1 MRHWMR
7 SRTLRAG
14 CCALLAGVMPL
25 AAPAQKDVK
34 SGVRPQV
41 ISVPDGPGAIE
52 GFGDSFEPQV
62 NMGSGS
68 YAISVRVPPGR
79 AGFAPSL
86 ALVYDGGAGNAELGM
101 GWTMPLLHVRRQCD
115 KGLPQYTDTDTFLAG
130 SGDELVPV
138 GAGSG
143 GGLVYRAK
151 NEGSFTKFEFVPEED
166 RWVCTD
172 RSGVRYALGAR
183 FDGTDVSA
191 RIRSADGARTYAWH
205 VAESEDTN
213 GNRIAYE
220 YAVDQGYVYCIRV
233 VYGYVGATPGGA
245 VQEVL
250 LNYEDRPNDPV
261 ADYRPGFRVVTAR
274 RLAEIVAKSQG
285 TLVRRYSLEYAA
297 DRTLSLLVRV
307 TQYGND
313 GVSALPP
320 AEFAYTVSLPAAS
333 GALNP
338 VQGLTQASIL
348 LAGQSPDEQDGAS
361 EIIDFNGDALPD
373 LYQSRHG
380 DSSPGEYDV
389 VFVNQGEGVFAK
401 QPLSQAESLGL
412 PVQSE
417 NSFVEDI
424 DGDALADLVA
434 QKGSNPEDF
443 VFRRNTG
450 GAWADQDTVLS
461 FPAGATAESVFKDAD
476 VRPVDL
482 DFDKRTDS
490 LRTMT
495 VSGPGGPGIG
505 FQAYMNQ
512 GNGVF
517 TRIAQTM
524 PLPLQGLAQTFSG
537 ADGLLLL
544 ADMNGDRLQDLV
556 LLRDQPN
563 GGPLYWPSMGYGRF
577 DDSTSGYQIPLTDG
591 PDFGGDHEKT
601 KRLELGDLDGDGL
614 ADLYYVSGSSL
625 RYWLNEGGLEFGA
638 QHRLQL
644 PGAYDPAAATYRL
657 LDLDGDGLQDLLF
670 YVTTQATPDY
680 LPRGFAYVRL
690 FEDNANKTADGT
702 DNDADGLT
710 DEADEGN
717 SAPNL
722 LCSIQNGIG
731 GTTSLLFESHVN
743 DMVRDRKAGSSWT
756 TVVPF
761 PAPVLRRID
770 VHDGRSAPDAFYTT
784 LFAYHDGYYDG
795 REMEFR
801 GFGSAET
808 RALGD
813 ASGPELVTELEFDTG
828 VEFEVLKG
836 VMRTMEVRQA
846 DAAGGGVFSSEEFT
860 WEPRDL
866 LSGINGDARRVM
878 FAAQTRRVRTVKEGL
893 TSEADWVQLQ
903 WDYDYDDYGNTI
915 YQMEYGRLDGDWD
928 DERVTQTT
936 YTAGSGS
943 GLAAWMLNRA
953 CEVTISD
960 ETGTRAAQQRN
971 YYDGQA
977 LGEVGGHG
985 NLTRTEA
992 WVSGDHYAVTA
1003 RNDYDAYGN
1012 IIAARDALYGQQPGH
1027 YREFDYDDVFHSFPV
1042 AERIHTGNA
1051 ASPLEMRATYD
1062 YGLGVV
1068 LTSSDFNVP
1077 ADWTTYDYD
1086 TFGRLVAV
1094 TRPPDT
1100 SATVRYDYFLFQ
1112 DDGYGRPISWITAYG
1127 NDGSGGTI
1135 DSRSFFDG
1143 LGRKIMTR
1151 SEGETNDTIVV
1162 SGVTTFNARKQPWVT
1177 YLPYPDTGTLA
1188 FKSPTATAHFIE
1200 LQYDAL
1206 GRERKTHQADGTY
1219 AETQIG
1225 PLETFVRDEEQTRE
1239 ASLHAG
1245 CGLRHIEDGLG
1256 RLRQTYERVNLDGR
1270 GENTGTLQE
1279 WLTAFDYDL
1288 LGNLTR
1294 ITDAQGNQKTA
1305 QYDALGRKT
1314 AMDDPDRGVMT
1325 YHYDDFGNLEGTLDA
1340 KGQRIYYTYDG
1351 TNRLLTE
1358 RYGAPDAQVAV
1369 TYHYD
1374 SPAGG
1379 LDYGEMWT
1387 VQASGVAEVIL
1398 GAEETANAAL
1408 DLNGDDRIDV
1418 ADAVMAARADAR
1430 RKSGQATGAY
1440 TRGSLAWVE
1449 DATGEEH
1456 VSYDQRGRVVWRIK
1470 RIRSGPGGAMSNYFT
1485 GMAYDSADRLTRLTY
1500 PDQTYITCTYNAR
1513 GLLETVPGVITGI
1526 QYNAAGEPLELGLAC
1541 GATTT
1546 RTYDLRMRLSSITTR
1561 RGRDNLPLQDL
1572 AYAYDAVSNV
1582 TSITDLRPAASLVT
1596 MAQECGIPEADA
1608 AKFRATQTCAYDCL
1622 YRLTE
1627 DAGADTYGAI
1637 SYRYDPLGNMVR
1649 KTASMPDTDGL
1660 MHLGDMTYG
1669 RTRKDTGFAGPHA
1682 ITGTSAGP
1690 SGPIAFSYDPNG
1702 NMTTLPDA
1710 QLAWDIKDRL
1720 VSAAGDGRR
1729 TEYAYDFSSRRVSAD
1744 TFEGLEKSPESSTRY
1759 IDANSEVRDGV
1770 LVKYVHAAGRR
1781 IASARGAIGYPAAF
1795 TPAAFYLQD
1804 HLNSTIA
1811 ALDRDANC
1819 ILQQAY
1825 YAYGVSRVE
1834 ARRADAESCG
1844 SYTFSDKE
1852 RDAASGLTYFGS
1864 RYQAGFLGSF
1874 ASVDYFIMSPSAA
1887 MCRAPQAL
1895 NPYAYAN
1902 RNPVTFV
1909 DGDGDFFWAPV
1920 LAAVGAG
1927 YEFGKQVYLH
1937 DKSWHDLSLGK
1948 DIDWTSVGLA
1958 ATSSAFTG
1966 GASLAKQIA
1975 VDAAYVGAVKAT
1987 SYLGKRYGGWGQ
1999 EGAKAFEKT
2008 AFALKDAVD
2017 FGRSSLALEEGLMKH
2032 RFRVFSEGPFGG
2044 SWKTFSRSMDRI
2056 GVPALDTFSYG
2067 KALMQDLDDATNSY
2081 VKSRETADAGS
2092 SAGEVAGGATG
2103 NAAVDTAPKEIWY
2116 EINGVTYTNVV
2127 TLDTGEIVIGDYVG
2141 PVGERV
2147 EVSFPNE

>member
-138 GAGSG
+138 EAGSG
-143 GGLVYRAK
+143 GGVVYRAK

-172 RSGVRYALGAR
+172 RSGVRYVLGAR

-220 YAVDQGYVYCIRV
+220 YAVDQGYVYCTRV

-285 TLVRRYSLEYAA
+285 ALVRRYSLEYAA

-320 AEFAYTVSLPAAS
+320 AEFAYTASLPAAS

-505 FQAYMNQ
+505 FLAYMNQ

-591 PDFGGDHEKT
+591 PDFGGDHEKIR
-601 KRLELGDLDGDGL
+601 KLELGDLDGDGL

-625 RYWLNEGGLEFGA
+625 RYWLNEGGMQFGT

-657 LDLDGDGLQDLLF
+657 LDSDGDGLQDLLF

-743 DMVRDRKAGSSWT
+743 DMVRDRKAGRPWA
-756 TVVPF
+756 TVAPF
-761 PAPVLRRID
+761 PVPVLRRID

-801 GFGSAET
+801 GFGGAET

-846 DAAGGGVFSSEEFT
+846 DAAGGGIFSSEEFT

-878 FAAQTRRVRTVKEGL
+878 LAAQTRRVRTVKEGL

-1042 AERIHTGNA
+1042 AERIHPGNA

-1077 ADWTTYDYD
+1077 VNWTTYDYD

-1094 TRPPDT
+1094 TKPPDT
-1100 SATVRYDYFLFQ
+1100 SPTVRYDYFLFQ
-1112 DDGYGRPISWITAYG
+1112 DDGYGRPISWITTYG

-1151 SEGETNDTIVV
+1151 AEGEKPGEIVV
-1162 SGVTTFNARKQPWVT
+1162 SDTVIFNARQQPWLK
-1177 YLPYPDTGTLA
+1177 YLPYFESGTLA
-1188 FKSPTATAHFIE
+1188 FAPPTYASPHTEHY
-1200 LQYDAL
+1200 YDAL
-1206 GRERKTHQADGTY
+1206 GREIQFNQPDGAFSLTTHS
-1219 AETQIG
+1219 
-1225 PLETFVRDEEQTRE
+1225 PLARLVRDEEETRAGSPHE
-1239 ASLHAG
+1239 G
-1245 CGLRHIEDGLG
+1245 CGMRYIEDGLLDKDGRG
-1256 RLRQTYERVNLDGR
+1256 RLRQVLEGVKLTDT
-1270 GENTGTLQE
+1270 GEAASLTW
-1279 WLTAFDYDL
+1279 WLTSYRYDL
-1288 LGNLTR
+1288 LDNFTGYTDSQDNEKY
-1294 ITDAQGNQKTA
+1294 IT
-1305 QYDALGRKT
+1305 YDGLGRRVF
-1314 AMDDPDRGVMT
+1314 MNDPDRGVLSYSYDDAGNVIRVVDANGQVVRYAYDGVNRLLAEYYGET
-1325 YHYDDFGNLEGTLDA
+1325 TSTPDVEYHYDAPGAPQKLGPYWQSGPAREITSAILNGNL
-1340 KGQRIYYTYDG
+1340 
-1351 TNRLLTE
+1351 
-1358 RYGAPDAQVAV
+1358 PV
-1369 TYHYD
+1369 
-1374 SPAGG
+1374 S
-1379 LDYGEMWT
+1379 
-1387 VQASGVAEVIL
+1387 
-1398 GAEETANAAL
+1398 EEY
-1408 DLNGDDRIDV
+1408 DLNQDDRVDV
-1418 ADAVMAARADAR
+1418 ADAVMAERQGTEKDATTII
-1430 RKSGQATGAY
+1430 AEN
-1440 TRGSLAWVE
+1440 TRGHLSWVR
-1449 DATGEEH
+1449 DQSGEEH
-1456 VSYDQRGRVVWRIK
+1456 NSYDVRGRTTWTIK
-1470 RIRSGPGGAMSNYFT
+1470 RIIESNPGDLVNFYT
-1485 GMAYDSADRLTRLTY
+1485 GTQYDSLDRVTRLTY
-1500 PDQTYITCTYNAR
+1500 PDQTYVTYTYNSR
-1513 GLLETVPGVITGI
+1513 GLLESIPGIVER
-1526 QYNAAGEPLELGLAC
+1526 YNYNEAGKTLRMDLAC
-1541 GATTT
+1541 GTVTTYEFDNRLRPERIAT
-1546 RTYDLRMRLSSITTR
+1546 LRL
-1561 RGRDNLPLQDL
+1561 RDSLRLQDL
-1572 AYAYDAVSNV
+1572 HFTYDAVSNI
-1582 TSITDLRPAASLVT
+1582 THITDGRTGNDLDTIGSEVGLDS
-1596 MAQECGIPEADA
+1596 AQSRNFD
-1608 AKFRATQTCAYDCL
+1608 TTHDYTYDSL
-1622 YRLTE
+1622 YRLT
-1627 DAGADTYGAI
+1627 DARNAPVWGSI
-1637 SYRYDPLGNMVR
+1637 SFRYDRIGNMVDQTPQLSEPDPQLPTGAMTIGGSESGAWGR
-1649 KTASMPDTDGL
+1649 K
-1660 MHLGDMTYG
+1660 G
-1669 RTRKDTGFAGPHA
+1669 RAPNDPAGPHA
-1682 ITGTSAGP
+1682 VTQYV
-1690 SGPIAFSYDPNG
+1690 SGDGATDSISYDNNG
-1702 NMTTLPDA
+1702 NVLTDGDMHLT
-1710 QLAWDIKDRL
+1710 WDSKDRL
-1720 VSAAGDGRR
+1720 TIADSARYTYDYTDARIVKTIDDGTTRTVTIYINNAVELRPEGLLKWVIANGDRVAVLGRHSSRSGTPDNYPGSFYIQDQIGSTTLALSSTGDVIEARCFYPFGSIRESASVTQGPPILYGFSGKEQDEESNLVYFGKRYYAPHLSRFVSTDH
-1729 TEYAYDFSSRRVSAD
+1729 FSSFVVS
-1744 TFEGLEKSPESSTRY
+1744 SSS
-1759 IDANSEVRDGV
+1759 DAWSV
-1770 LVKYVHAAGRR
+1770 LVHPSDLNVYTYCGNSPVVR
-1781 IASARGAIGYPAAF
+1781 IDLDGLAYFFIKAQSEARIWEWRLWKASVEGGAEYKQGQWSARGHFQVQTGFAPRMDIGIDFAKGSGHVQGTLVRISQPGF
-1795 TPAAFYLQD
+1795 KLTLEIKGSIGD
-1804 HLNSTIA
+1804 S
-1811 ALDRDANC
+1811 
-1819 ILQQAY
+1819 
-1825 YAYGVSRVE
+1825 GKVSLEGKVVVGNTVMRLTVAVE
-1834 ARRADAESCG
+1834 
-1844 SYTFSDKE
+1844 
-1852 RDAASGLTYFGS
+1852 
-1864 RYQAGFLGSF
+1864 
-1874 ASVDYFIMSPSAA
+1874 
-1887 MCRAPQAL
+1887 
-1895 NPYAYAN
+1895 
-1902 RNPVTFV
+1902 
-1909 DGDGDFFWAPV
+1909 
-1920 LAAVGAG
+1920 
-1927 YEFGKQVYLH
+1927 
-1937 DKSWHDLSLGK
+1937 
-1948 DIDWTSVGLA
+1948 
-1958 ATSSAFTG
+1958 
-1966 GASLAKQIA
+1966 
-1975 VDAAYVGAVKAT
+1975 
-1987 SYLGKRYGGWGQ
+1987 
-1999 EGAKAFEKT
+1999 
-2008 AFALKDAVD
+2008 
-2017 FGRSSLALEEGLMKH
+2017 
-2032 RFRVFSEGPFGG
+2032 
-2044 SWKTFSRSMDRI
+2044 
-2056 GVPALDTFSYG
+2056 G
-2067 KALMQDLDDATNSY
+2067 KALETYIKSARTLDDF
-2081 VKSRETADAGS
+2081 VKLFGDMKIRGELGKEWGVDAEGVVKLTGGFTVGS
-2092 SAGEVAGGATG
+2092 EFAINEVISQ
-2103 NAAVDTAPKEIWY
+2103 EQMQ
-2116 EINGVTYTNVV
+2116 
-2127 TLDTGEIVIGDYVG
+2127 EIVAKMQEMYQKFQEALKAAHSGAGTGGYS
-2141 PVGERV
+2141 PVMQRAQ
-2147 EVSFPNE
+2147 